1 MITFKEFFSFKNNRF
16 FWLNIIGMV
25 IAVFA
30 IIMGTLFWLDHYTH
44 HGESYVVPDVKNKT
58 LAQAE
63 ALLKEQ
69 RMNGVVIDSSYV
81 KNMPFGII
89 LDQTPVG
96 GMRVKEGRT
105 IYLTINTDKVPL
117 VRIPDLIDNSSVR
130 QAEAKL
136 RAMDFQLTEPEL
148 VSGEQD
154 WVYGIKYKGRSLMA
168 GDRVPHEA
176 LLTLCVGSTHLR
188 DSLSMDSLNNMDL
201 IPEDGNPSESAPQVD
216 DSWF

>member
-1 MITFKEFFSFKNNRF
+1 MVTFKEFFSFKNNRF
-16 FWLNIIGMV
+16 FWLNIIGMIV
-25 IAVFA
+25 AVFA
-30 IIMGTLFWLDHYTH
+30 IVMGTLFWLDRYTH
-44 HGESYVVPDVKNKT
+44 HGESYVVPDVKDKT
-58 LAQAE
+58 VAQAE
-63 ALLKEQ
+63 ILLKEQ
-69 RMNGVVIDSSYV
+69 HMQGIVVDSSYV

-89 LDQTPVG
+89 LDQTPAG

-105 IYLTINTDKVPL
+105 IYLTINTNRVPL
-117 VRIPDLIDNSSVR
+117 VKIPDLIDNSSAR

-168 GDRVPHEA
+168 GDKVPHEA
-176 LLTLCVGSTHLR
+176 LLTLCIGSTQLR
-188 DSLSMDSLNNMDL
+188 DSLSMDSLNNMDIL
-201 IPEDGNPSESAPQVD
+201 PEDGDDESAPKVD